1 MREIQ
6 PPRLKPRLKA
16 APRIRQILWCDFP
29 EDAQLPE
36 FWKQR
41 PILVISKT
49 SKLNGCV
56 TVLPLTS
63 KSQPD
68 NHAAYLIK
76 SLPSM
81 KSSWI
86 ICNYLTTVAVSRL
99 SATDR
104 IPRLSEEEFNKVIS
118 LMWEY
123 LPHPNH

>member
-49 SKLNGCV
+49 SKLNGYV
-56 TVLPLTS
+56 
-63 KSQPD
+63 
-68 NHAAYLIK
+68 
-76 SLPSM
+76 
-81 KSSWI
+81 
-86 ICNYLTTVAVSRL
+86 
-99 SATDR
+99 
-104 IPRLSEEEFNKVIS
+104 
-118 LMWEY
+118 
-123 LPHPNH
+123 

>member
-1 MREIQ
+1 M
-6 PPRLKPRLKA
+6 
-16 APRIRQILWCDFP
+16 
-29 EDAQLPE
+29 
-36 FWKQR
+36 
-41 PILVISKT
+41 
-49 SKLNGCV
+49 
-56 TVLPLTS
+56 PLTS

>member
-1 MREIQ
+1 MKEIQ
-6 PPRLKPRLKA
+6 PPRLKPRLKS
-16 APRIRQILWCDFP
+16 APRIRQIFWCDFP

-41 PILVISKT
+41 PVLIVSKT

-76 SLPSM
+76 SFPNM
-81 KSSWI
+81 KSSWV
-86 ICNYLTTVAVSRL
+86 ICNYLTTIAVSRL
-99 SATDR
+99 SATDC
-104 IPRLSEEEFNKVIS
+104 IFRLSEEEFNKVIN

-123 LPHPNH
+123 LPRPSY